1 MNVRSAAFEGG
12 KDGGIDQPD
21 DGADVLFG
29 SELLDRDV
37 LIGIVFGR
45 DDVEREALR
54 RLVEHPLRL
63 LRLLEQVGD
72 LREGGHPG
80 GDPLSQQAADLVQ
93 HHEAA
98 GIADRDDQAV
108 FQLLQGHEVITKH
121 HVDGHAA
128 EKFVLDAKVLEVDK
142 IAAIAMGERLGARG
156 LV

>member
-1 MNVRSAAFEGG
+1 MNVRSAAFQGG
-12 KDGGIDQPD
+12 EDGGIHQPD
-21 DGADVLFG
+21 DGADVLFRG
-29 SELLDRDV
+29 ELLDRDV

-45 DDVEREALR
+45 NDVEREAFG

-72 LREGGHPG
+72 LRERGHPG
-80 GDPLSQQAADLVQ
+80 DDALPQQAADLVQ
-93 HHEAA
+93 HHQAA

-128 EKFVLDAKVLEVDK
+128 EELVLDAKVLQIDK
-142 IAAIAMGERLGARG
+142 VAAIAMGERLGARG
-156 LV
+156 FV